1 MLKFN
6 NLIISASVAA
16 STALFIA
23 ACNGEEASAAEAEHT
38 AVTTV
43 QSSYTNG
50 KAVIDGGVT
59 YPVVN
64 GKRAAYAIDTQ
75 AEATTFDYGRKPTAN
90 EIAAWNTDV
99 TPTKLPPEGAGSVE
113 EGEELYEEKCVMCH
127 GDFGSGGGGYP
138 SLSKGSG
145 PELHA
150 TLTNQRFDP
159 DADGPSRF
167 FGSYWPQASTMWWY
181 IHDGMPHPK
190 SKTLSVDET
199 YALVAY
205 MLSINEIVVDGVA
218 VADDDEYVL
227 DREKFSKI
235 VMPNVDGFE
244 PEIRGKDGIENVR
257 AYYQNPHNFG
267 AQKVNP
273 AERCMKDC
281 QEPTAKPTY
290 ISGSGISDFLP
301 PMATARDLPEKKT
314 KVIAGEADYKA
325 SCAVC
330 HGAAGMGAPVVGNKA
345 DWAKRIEKGESAV
358 LANAINGINGMP
370 PKGGTDFS
378 DAKMKEI
385 VGYMINASK

>member
-1 MLKFN
+1 MFKLNK
-6 NLIISASVAA
+6 LIISASIAA
-16 STALFIA
+16 SAALFMA
-23 ACNGEEASAAEAEHT
+23 ACNGDEASASGASHT
-38 AVTTV
+38 GATAAATA
-43 QSSYTNG
+43 YANG
-50 KAVIDGGVT
+50 KAVIDGGAT

-64 GKRAAYAIDTQ
+64 GKTSSYAVDEQAA
-75 AEATTFDYGRKPTAN
+75 ATTFDYGRTPTAN

-99 TPTKLPPEGAGSVE
+99 TPTQLPPEGSGSVE

-145 PELHA
+145 EELKA

-190 SKTLSVDET
+190 SKTLTVDET
-199 YALVAY
+199 YALTAY
-205 MLSINEIVVDGVA
+205 MLNINEITIDGEEV
-218 VADDDEYVL
+218 DDEYVL
-227 DREKFSKI
+227 DREKFAKI

-257 AYYQNPHNFG
+257 AYYQVPGNFG

-273 AERCMKDC
+273 ADRCMKDC
-281 QEPTAKPTY
+281 LEPTAKATY
-290 ISGSGISDFLP
+290 ISGTGISDFLP
-301 PMATARDLPEKKT
+301 PMATARDLPAEKKT
-314 KVIAGEADYKA
+314 VLPGQADYEA
-325 SCAVC
+325 SCSAC

-345 DWAKRIEKGESAV
+345 NWAKYTAKGFDGV
-358 LANAINGINGMP
+358 LANAINGTDGGMP
-370 PKGGTDFS
+370 PKGGTDLS
-378 DAKMKEI
+378 DAKIKDI
-385 VGYMINASK
+385 VNYMINASK

>member
-1 MLKFN
+1 MLKTN
-6 NLIISASVAA
+6 KLIISASLAA
-16 STALFIA
+16 LLIT
-23 ACNGEEASAAEAEHT
+23 ACNGEEASATGAEHT
-38 AVTTV
+38 GATA
-43 QSSYTNG
+43 SSTAYTNG
-50 KAVIDGGVT
+50 KAVIDGGAT

-64 GKRAAYAIDTQ
+64 GKTSEYAVDTQ
-75 AEATTFDYGRKPTAN
+75 AAAETFYYGRTPTAN
-90 EIAAWNTDV
+90 ELAAWDTDV
-99 TPTKLPPEGAGSVE
+99 THIKLPPEGSGSVE

-145 PELHA
+145 PELQK

-190 SKTLSVDET
+190 TKSLSVDET
-199 YALVAY
+199 YALTAY
-205 MLSINEIVVDGVA
+205 MLNINEIEIDGEEV
-218 VADDDEYVL
+218 DDEYVL
-227 DREKFSKI
+227 DQEKFAKI

-257 AYYQNPHNFG
+257 AYYQNPTNFG

-273 AERCMKDC
+273 SERCMTNC
-281 QEPTAKPTY
+281 LEPTAKATY
-290 ISGSGISDFLP
+290 IAGTGISDFLP
-301 PMATARDLPEKKT
+301 PMSTVRDLPEQKGA
-314 KVIAGEADYKA
+314 VIAGEADYTA

-345 DWAKRIEKGESAV
+345 DWSKVAEKGADAV

-370 PKGGTDFS
+370 PRGGTDFS
-378 DAKMKEI
+378 DAKMKDI
-385 VGYMINASK
+385 VHYMLNSSK

>member
-1 MLKFN
+1 MFKIN
-6 NLIISASVAA
+6 KLIISATAA
-16 STALFIA
+16 ALLMT
-23 ACNGEEASAAEAEHT
+23 ACNGEEASASGAAHSGAT
-38 AVTTV
+38 A
-43 QSSYTNG
+43 SAAAYSNG

-64 GKRAAYAIDTQ
+64 GKTSDYVVDTSVDKY
-75 AEATTFDYGRKPTAN
+75 TFNYGRTPTAN
-90 EIAAWNTDV
+90 ELNAWNTDV
-99 TPTKLPPEGAGSVE
+99 TPTKLPPEGSGSVE
-113 EGEELYEEKCVMCH
+113 EGEELYEEQCVMCH

-145 PELHA
+145 EELQK

-190 SKTLSVDET
+190 TKSLSVDET
-199 YALVAY
+199 YALTAY
-205 MLSINEIVVDGVA
+205 MLNINEITIDGEEV
-218 VADDDEYVL
+218 DDEYVL

-244 PEIRGKDGIENVR
+244 PEIRGKDGLENVR
-257 AYYQNPHNFG
+257 AYYQVPTNFG

-281 QEPTAKPTY
+281 LEPTAKPTY
-290 ISGSGISDFLP
+290 ISGTGISDFLP
-301 PMATARDLPEKKT
+301 PMSTVRDLPVEEGA
-314 KVIAGEADYKA
+314 VVAGEADYQS

-330 HGAAGMGAPVVGNKA
+330 HGAAGMGAPVTGNKA
-345 DWAKRIEKGESAV
+345 DWAKVAEKGADAV
-358 LANAINGINGMP
+358 LANAIDGINGMP
-370 PKGGTDFS
+370 PRGGTDLS
-378 DAKMKEI
+378 DAKMKD
-385 VGYMINASK
+385 VVNYMLNSSK